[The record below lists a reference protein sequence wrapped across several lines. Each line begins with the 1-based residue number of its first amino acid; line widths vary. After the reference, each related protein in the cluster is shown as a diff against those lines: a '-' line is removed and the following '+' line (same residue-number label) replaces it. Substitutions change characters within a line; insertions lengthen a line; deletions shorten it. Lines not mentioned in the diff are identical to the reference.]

1 MKNLFKKETF
11 KTRWLFILIGV
22 TFFCVNN
29 LYSFN
34 TIKSPDSLMVKNPK
48 PISPP
53 IALSG
58 EGVFMTSLEFILS
71 LAVLI
76 FGLIIVGLEI
86 YLIRTKDIDSD
97 MLVKF
102 IVVTL
107 IITGTLFLITA
118 GYNNNQIAPAVGL
131 FGTVAGYLLG
141 KSSKT
146 NNDGKV

>member
-1 MKNLFKKETF
+1 MKYILLLCLTLV
-11 KTRWLFILIGV
+11 LFINITYSQNTDSVMNTNVLV
-22 TFFCVNN
+22 T
-29 LYSFN
+29 
-34 TIKSPDSLMVKNPK
+34 NPK
-48 PISPP
+48 PIEPKNATIDTKP
-53 IALSG
+53 FI
-58 EGVFMTSLEFILS
+58 TSLEFVLS
-71 LAVLI
+71 ISVLL

-86 YLIRTKDIDSD
+86 YLIRTKEIGPD

-141 KSSKT
+141 KSSSESNTSK
-146 NNDGKV
+146 NENL

>member
-1 MKNLFKKETF
+1 MLFFIITYSKNLISDAKSNIIQDTSF
-11 KTRWLFILIGV
+11 V
-22 TFFCVNN
+22 T
-29 LYSFN
+29 
-34 TIKSPDSLMVKNPK
+34 NPK
-48 PISPP
+48 AVDPAPASITESP
-53 IALSG
+53 
-58 EGVFMTSLEFILS
+58 FMSSLEFILS
-71 LAVLI
+71 LSVLI

-86 YLIRTKDIDSD
+86 YLIRTKEIDAD

-141 KSSKT
+141 KSTSNT
-146 NNDGKV
+146 NKNENS